1 MALKYRVM
9 DLSIYLTAFISI
21 LVALSAPS
29 VLPIF
34 ISLTEGMAE
43 ERKRL
48 AGQSVLTAFL
58 VATGFM
64 FLGTAVF
71 TAIGIAVED
80 FMIAGGLLLL
90 VFSIVDIVFPDSKGR
105 QVSSATMGVVPIGT
119 PLLAGPATLTTTL
132 VLVGNYGY
140 LPVIVALIMNFV
152 FAWMILYKAELV
164 IRVIGINGAMAIA
177 KITSLVLAAIAVKM
191 IRIGLFAILK
201 VQG

>member
-1 MALKYRVM
+1 M
-9 DLSIYLTAFISI
+9 DFHIYLTTFISI
-21 LVALSAPS
+21 LVAISALS

-34 ISLTEGMAE
+34 ISFTEE
-43 ERKRL
+43 IVDQRKKI

-58 VATGFM
+58 VSAGFM
-64 FLGTAVF
+64 VLGSAVF
-71 TAIGIAVED
+71 RAIGITVED

-105 QVSSATMGVVPIGT
+105 QVSTATMGVVPIGT

-140 LPVIVALIMNFV
+140 LPVIASLLANFLL
-152 FAWMILYKAELV
+152 AWLILYKAEFI
-164 IRVIGINGAMAIA
+164 IRVIGINGTRAFA

-191 IRIGLFAILK
+191 IRLGLFAILK
-201 VQG
+201 LNG

>member
-1 MALKYRVM
+1 M
-9 DLSIYLTAFISI
+9 DWSIYLTSFISI
-21 LVALSAPS
+21 LVAISAPS

-34 ISLTEGMAE
+34 ISLTEGIAE
-43 ERKRL
+43 ERKRI

-58 VATGFM
+58 VAAGFM
-64 FLGTAVF
+64 VLGTAIF
-71 TAIGIAVED
+71 RAIGIAIED

-140 LPVIVALIMNFV
+140 LPVMVVLVINFLL
-152 FAWMILYKAELV
+152 AWIILYKAELV
-164 IRVIGINGAMAIA
+164 IRIIGINGAMAIA

-191 IRIGLFAILK
+191 IRTGLIAMLNA
-201 VQG
+201 QT

>member
-1 MALKYRVM
+1 M
-9 DLSIYLTAFISI
+9 DASIYLTTFISI
-21 LVALSAPS
+21 LVAISALS

-34 ISLTEGMAE
+34 ISFTEDIVE
-43 ERKRL
+43 QRKKI

-58 VATGFM
+58 VSAGFM
-64 FLGTAVF
+64 FLGSALF
-71 TAIGIAVED
+71 KAIGIAVED

-105 QVSSATMGVVPIGT
+105 QVSTATMGVVPIGT

-140 LPVIVALIMNFV
+140 LPVIVSLLANFLI
-152 FAWMILYKAELV
+152 AWIILYKAEWI
-164 IRVIGINGAMAIA
+164 IRVIGINGSRAFA

-191 IRIGLFAILK
+191 IRAGLFAILK
-201 VQG
+201 LQG

>member
-1 MALKYRVM
+1 M
-9 DLSIYLTAFISI
+9 DFNIYLTAFISI
-21 LVALSAPS
+21 FVAISVLS

-34 ISLTEGMAE
+34 ISFTEEIAG
-43 ERKRL
+43 ERKKI

-64 FLGTAVF
+64 FLGSAVF
-71 TAIGIAVED
+71 RAIGIAVED
-80 FMIAGGLLLL
+80 FMIAGGVLLL

-105 QVSSATMGVVPIGT
+105 QVSSTTMGVVPIGP

-132 VLVGNYGY
+132 VLVGHYGY
-140 LPVIVALIMNFV
+140 LPVIVSLFLNFLI
-152 FAWMILYKAELV
+152 AWAILYKAELI
-164 IRVIGINGAMAIA
+164 IRLIGINGARAFA

-201 VQG
+201 LQG

>member
-1 MALKYRVM
+1 M
-9 DLSIYLTAFISI
+9 DFNIYLTAFISI
-21 LVALSAPS
+21 FVAISVLS

-34 ISLTEGMAE
+34 ISFTEEIVG
-43 ERKRL
+43 ERKKI

-64 FLGTAVF
+64 FLGSAVF
-71 TAIGIAVED
+71 RAIGIAVED
-80 FMIAGGLLLL
+80 FMIAGGILLL

-105 QVSSATMGVVPIGT
+105 QVSSTTMGVVPIGT

-132 VLVGNYGY
+132 VLVGHYGY
-140 LPVIVALIMNFV
+140 LPVIVSLFLNFLI
-152 FAWMILYKAELV
+152 AWAILYKAELI
-164 IRVIGINGAMAIA
+164 IRLIGINGARAFA

-201 VQG
+201 LQG

>member
-1 MALKYRVM
+1 M
-9 DLSIYLTAFISI
+9 DMDANIFLTTFISI
-21 LVALSAPS
+21 FVAISALS

-34 ISLTEGMAE
+34 ISFTEE
-43 ERKRL
+43 IVDQRKKI

-58 VATGFM
+58 VSAGFM
-64 FLGTAVF
+64 ILGSAVF
-71 TAIGIAVED
+71 KAIGIAVED

-105 QVSSATMGVVPIGT
+105 QVSTTTMGVVPIGT

-132 VLVGNYGY
+132 VLVGHYGY
-140 LPVIVALIMNFV
+140 LPVIVSLFVNFLL
-152 FAWMILYKAELV
+152 AWLILYKAEWI
-164 IRVIGINGAMAIA
+164 IRVIGINGTRAFA

-201 VQG
+201 LQG